1 MTQLHFYKYQGAGN
15 DFILLDNRAGEIRL
29 STDEIA
35 MLCHRRFGIGADG
48 LMLLEASSKADF
60 RMVYFN
66 ADGRESS
73 MCGNGGRCIVAF
85 AQRLGIIGSEASFEA
100 IDGLH
105 QARVEADGSVSL
117 QMNDVASI
125 AHERDRVLLDTG
137 SPHCILWVDD
147 LRSAP
152 VVEEGRRIRHEARFA
167 PGGVNVNFVRLAGE
181 GKLEVRTYERGVEDE
196 TLSCGTGVTA
206 AAIAASGDATGSFAF
221 SVATPGGALEVRFE
235 KDTAGSARDVVLRGP
250 ARFVF
255 EGKVDVAAL

>member
-1 MTQLHFYKYQGAGN
+1 MKQLHFYKYQGAGN
-15 DFILLDNRAGEIRL
+15 DFILLDNREGGIVL
-29 STDEIA
+29 SQAEVA
-35 MLCHRRFGIGADG
+35 ALCDRRFGIGADG
-48 LMLLEASSKADF
+48 LMLLEAARGADF
-60 RMVYFN
+60 RMIYFN

-73 MCGNGGRCIVAF
+73 MCGNGGRCIAAF
-85 AQRLGIIGSEASFEA
+85 AKKLGIADADLRFEA

-105 QARVEADGSVSL
+105 HARIEADGTVSL
-117 QMNDVASI
+117 QMNDVADVLR
-125 AHERDRVLLDTG
+125 EKERVLLDTG

-167 PGGVNVNFVRLAGE
+167 PGGVNVNFVRRAGE

-235 KDTAGSARDVVLRGP
+235 KDTAGSARDVVLRGA

-255 EGKVDVAAL
+255 EGEVDVAAL